1 MNCVAKGGV
10 RVYLAAVLAGALL
23 TATIAPAD
31 ALSTADKRLYHAAF
45 VDAQEN
51 HWTAAARDAARARD
65 PLPREALHWL
75 AIIRGANGASFG
87 EITHFI
93 VTHPDWPG
101 QVALEQ
107 AAESAMDGVPDD
119 VLAAWF
125 AQHPPVTPAGKLRQ
139 ADIWMAKGHAEEALA
154 RIRAV
159 WINGDLSALDERS
172 IYQRYHTVL
181 RVEDHEKRL
190 DRLLWDDQV
199 AAARRLLP
207 LVSPGPRAVA
217 EARLALMTFAADAD
231 SLVAQV
237 PSVYRD
243 DPGLLYDR
251 IRWCQHNDLDQN
263 ALDLLV
269 VAPPDPA
276 HATQWAN
283 ERQIMARRALGM
295 GRPDLAFR
303 VADQVDTSSG
313 PSFAELEFLSGWIA
327 LRFLNEPQIAYEH
340 FVRLYDAGT
349 WPITL
354 ARGAYWAGRA
364 AQAMGYKELA
374 ASWFDTA
381 AQHFTTYYGQ
391 LAATTGDVTPVRFA
405 SDPHPSETET
415 RAFNHRELVR
425 LTRDLAEVGA
435 DDVVTSFFRRVCDM
449 ASTPD
454 QFVLTARLAREIH
467 RPDLEIEAAKRASH
481 AGVILL
487 TEGYPIPELPK
498 GIDTETPLLL
508 AMTRQESAFSDQA
521 VSRAGALGLMQLMP
535 HTASVIAR
543 TLHLRFSQ
551 KRLTTDRRYNLA
563 LGRAYLNDLLSDF
576 SGSYVLA
583 IAAYN
588 AGPARV
594 KNWISLYG
602 DPRSAGVNVI
612 DWIESIPYTET
623 RNYVQRVFENLQ
635 IYRLRLRKAGFTT
648 FTLASDL
655 KR

>member
-1 MNCVAKGGV
+1 MSGVAKRGV
-10 RVYLAAVLAGALL
+10 RVYLAAVLAGAWLV
-23 TATIAPAD
+23 AVVAPAD
-31 ALSTADKRLYHAAF
+31 ALSTADRTLYHAAF
-45 VDAQEN
+45 ADAQKN
-51 HWTAAARDAARARD
+51 DWTAAARDAAHARD

-75 AIIRGANGASFG
+75 AIIRGANGATFG

-107 AAESAMDGVPDD
+107 AAESAMNGVPDS

-139 ADIWMAKGHAEEALA
+139 ADIWMAEGHTQEALA
-154 RIRAV
+154 HIRAV
-159 WINGDLSALDERS
+159 WINGDFSVSDERS
-172 IYQRYHTVL
+172 IYRRYHDVL
-181 RVEDHEKRL
+181 RVEDNEKRL

-207 LVSPGPRAVA
+207 LVPPGPRAVA
-217 EARLALMTFAADAD
+217 EARLALTMFAGDAD
-231 SLVAQV
+231 SLVARV
-237 PSVYRD
+237 PPAYSD

-251 IRWCQHNDLDQN
+251 IRWRQRKDLDQS

-269 VAPPDPA
+269 VAPRDPA
-276 HATQWAN
+276 HAGQWAN
-283 ERQIMARRALGM
+283 ERQFLARRALAM

-303 VADQVDTSSG
+303 VADRVDATTG
-313 PSFAELEFLSGWIA
+313 RSFAELEFLSGWIA
-327 LRFLNEPQIAYEH
+327 LRFLKEPQVAYEH

-349 WPITL
+349 LPITL

-364 AQAMGYKELA
+364 ALAMGYRELA

-391 LAATTGDVTPVRFA
+391 LAATTEDVAPIRFV
-405 SDPHPSETET
+405 SGPHPSESEI
-415 RAFNHRELVR
+415 RAFDRRELVQ
-425 LTRDLAEVGA
+425 LTRDLAEVDA
-435 DDVVTSFFRRVCDM
+435 DDVVTPFFRRICDV

-454 QFVLTARLAREIH
+454 EFALTARLAREIH

-481 AGVILL
+481 AGVNLIA
-487 TEGYPIPELPK
+487 EGYPSPALPK
-498 GIDTETPLLL
+498 ETGAEIPLLL

-521 VSRAGALGLMQLMP
+521 VSRTGALGLMQLMP
-535 HTASVIAR
+535 HTASLVAR
-543 TLHLRFSQ
+543 ALHLRFSPR
-551 KRLTTDRRYNLA
+551 RLTTDRWYNLT

-583 IAAYN
+583 VAAYN

-594 KNWISLYG
+594 KKWIGLYG
-602 DPRSAGVNVI
+602 DPRSANVNVV

-635 IYRLRLRKAGFTT
+635 IYRLRLSKTRFAT